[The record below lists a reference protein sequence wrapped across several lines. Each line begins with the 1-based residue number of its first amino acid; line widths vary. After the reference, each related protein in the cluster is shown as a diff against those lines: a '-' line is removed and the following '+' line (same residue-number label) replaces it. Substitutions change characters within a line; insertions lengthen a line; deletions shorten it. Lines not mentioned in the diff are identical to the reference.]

1 MSFSSGWLEC
11 AECMPRCHACAG
23 VYVVTA
29 DCVFQNLLL
38 MPSCC
43 FVFFCSLWLLL
54 CLCCIVSHR
63 TKEPAYIYLNFNYS
77 ACLTLSVSLFR
88 NISFLASLCK
98 TFRSPTGH
106 CWWSHSTGELR
117 SANWKWCEYFQN
129 YAYSYVFM
137 HIVIKL

>member
-88 NISFLASLCK
+88 NISFLLVFVRLSGVPLVTVDDLIAQENSEVPIGNDVN
-98 TFRSPTGH
+98 TFRIMLTVM
-106 CWWSHSTGELR
+106 
-117 SANWKWCEYFQN
+117 
-129 YAYSYVFM
+129 YSC
-137 HIVIKL
+137 I

>member
-63 TKEPAYIYLNFNYS
+63 TKEPAYVYLNVNYS
-77 ACLTLSVSLFR
+77 ACLTLSVSLETSHFLLVFIR
-88 NISFLASLCK
+88 LSGVPLVTVDDLIAQENSEVPIGNEGLRFSFL
-98 TFRSPTGH
+98 
-106 CWWSHSTGELR
+106 
-117 SANWKWCEYFQN
+117 
-129 YAYSYVFM
+129 
-137 HIVIKL
+137 